1 VGNPSFQPFKT
12 NCKKYPF
19 NSSVTL
25 QATSSEIGQIFGETG
40 SIARFVK
47 EALDPFVIRRGYV

>member
-1 VGNPSFQPFKT
+1 VGNQAYQPFKT
-12 NCKKYPF
+12 NLSQKYPF

-47 EALDPFVIRRGYV
+47 KL